1 MRKKLQR
8 FSDNARHRNI
18 IEPDQASHAP
28 LKGKWRTEYFNNQN
42 DLVVELGC
50 GKGAYTLG
58 LAQQFPR
65 KNFVGVDI
73 KGDRLW
79 VGSSYALTQQLH
91 QVAFLR
97 TRIEQLGQCF
107 APGEISELYI
117 PFPDPR
123 PRGRDEKRRLTSP
136 RFLALYRKLLQP
148 GGFVHFKTDDNALF
162 AYTLA
167 VLREQTVSSLV
178 YTEDLYQSEW
188 ITAQHGIQTAYEQR
202 FLAQGATIQYIR
214 FAFATRHPTKKTTEE
229 NNCIVQYTSVKE

>member
-8 FSDNARHRNI
+8 FADNTQRRNI
-18 IEPDQASHAP
+18 IEPGKTSYVR
-28 LKGKWRTEYFNNQN
+28 LKGKWRTDYFNNQH

-58 LAQQFPR
+58 LAQQFPH

-79 VGSSYALTQQLH
+79 VGSSYALDHELN

-97 TRIEQLGQCF
+97 TKIEQLDQHF
-107 APGEISELYI
+107 APGELSELYI

-123 PRGRDEKRRLTSP
+123 PRDRDEKRRLTSP
-136 RFLALYRKLLQP
+136 RFLALYCQLLQP
-148 GGFVHFKTDDNALF
+148 GGFVHFKTDDAALF
-162 AYTLA
+162 SYTLA
-167 VLREQTVSSLV
+167 VLRAQAVSSLV

-188 ITAQHGIQTAYEQR
+188 LAAHYGIQTAYEQQ
-202 FLAQGATIQYIR
+202 FLAQGASIKYLR
-214 FAFATRHPTKKTTEE
+214 FAFATA
-229 NNCIVQYTSVKE
+229 N

>member
-8 FSDNARHRNI
+8 FADNAQRRNI
-18 IEPDQASHAP
+18 IQPGKASYVH
-28 LKGKWRTEYFNNQN
+28 LKGNWRTDYFNNQH

-58 LAQQFPR
+58 LAQQFPH

-73 KGDRLW
+73 KGARLW
-79 VGSSYALTQQLH
+79 VGSSHALDYGLH
-91 QVAFLR
+91 QAAFLR
-97 TRIEQLGQCF
+97 TKIEQLDQCF

-123 PRGRDEKRRLTSP
+123 PRDRDEKRRLTSP
-136 RFLALYRKLLQP
+136 RFLALYRQLLQP
-148 GGFVHFKTDDNALF
+148 GGFVHLKTDNAALF

-167 VLREQTVSSLV
+167 VLRAQPVSDLI

-188 ITAQHGIQTAYEQR
+188 LAGHYDIQTDYEQK
-202 FLAQGATIQYIR
+202 FLAQGTTIKYLRFSFNATNQ
-214 FAFATRHPTKKTTEE
+214 TDKK
-229 NNCIVQYTSVKE
+229 VKTY

>member
-8 FSDNARHRNI
+8 FADNVQRKNI
-18 IEPDQASHAP
+18 IEQGKGDYMH
-28 LKGKWRTEYFNNQN
+28 LKGQWRAAYFNNLN
-42 DLVVELGC
+42 DIVVELGC

-58 LAQQFPR
+58 LAKQFPN

-79 VGSSYALTQQLH
+79 VGSSYALVHELH
-91 QVAFLR
+91 QVVFLR
-97 TRIEQLGQCF
+97 TKIEQLNQWF

-136 RFLALYRKLLQP
+136 RFLALYKQLLQP
-148 GGFVHFKTDDNALF
+148 EGFVHLKTDDSAFF

-167 VLREQTVSSLV
+167 VLRTQPVNNLQH
-178 YTEDLYQSEW
+178 TENLYQSKW
-188 ITAQHGIQTAYEQR
+188 LPVHYGIQTTYEKQ
-202 FLAQGATIQYIR
+202 FLAQGETIKYLR
-214 FAFATRHPTKKTTEE
+214 FAFNAL
-229 NNCIVQYTSVKE
+229 C

>member
-8 FSDNARHRNI
+8 FADNAQRRNI
-18 IEPDQASHAP
+18 IEPGKASYAH
-28 LKGKWRTEYFNNQN
+28 LKGKWRTDYFNNQN

-58 LAQQFPR
+58 LAQRFPH

-73 KGDRLW
+73 KGARLW
-79 VGSSYALTQQLH
+79 VGSSYALAHELH

-97 TRIEQLGQCF
+97 TQIEQLNQCF
-107 APGEISELYI
+107 APREASELYI

-123 PRGRDEKRRLTSP
+123 PRTRDEKRRLTSP
-136 RFLALYRKLLQP
+136 RFLALYRQLLQP
-148 GGFVHFKTDDNALF
+148 GGFVHLKTDNTALF

-167 VLREQTVSSLV
+167 VLRTQAISSLV

-188 ITAQHGIQTAYEQR
+188 LAAHYGIQTDYEQQ
-202 FLAQGATIQYIR
+202 FLAQGTSIKYLR
-214 FAFATRHPTKKTTEE
+214 FSFATANFIK
-229 NNCIVQYTSVKE
+229 ND